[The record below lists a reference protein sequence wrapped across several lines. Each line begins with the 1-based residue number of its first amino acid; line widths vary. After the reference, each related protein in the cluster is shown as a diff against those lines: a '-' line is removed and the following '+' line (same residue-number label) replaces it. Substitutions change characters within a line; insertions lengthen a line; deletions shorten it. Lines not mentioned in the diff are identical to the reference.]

1 MSQTRYDVII
11 EVTIAKTYQV
21 EASNPIKAQ
30 TIAQE
35 QHSQYLDSLEN
46 DTGLAAQELYD
57 YRDSWSVERWE
68 DVEPTRVTIN
78 GHEFERD
85 HQGFYIEQSKENGVK
100 EPGDPMMFGSWSD
113 IKYAIRLHQAEA
125 WLGYDKIDGE

>member
-1 MSQTRYDVII
+1 MSQTRYDVTI
-11 EVTIAKTYQV
+11 EVTIAKTYEV
-21 EASNPIKAQ
+21 EASNPCKAQ
-30 TIAQE
+30 TLAQE

-57 YRDSWSVERWE
+57 YRDQWSVERWE

-78 GHEFERD
+78 GTEFKRD
-85 HQGFYIEQSKENGVK
+85 HQGFYIEQSNTENGIE

-113 IKYAIRLHQAEA
+113 MKYAIRLQRREA
-125 WLGYDKIDGE
+125 WLGYDKE